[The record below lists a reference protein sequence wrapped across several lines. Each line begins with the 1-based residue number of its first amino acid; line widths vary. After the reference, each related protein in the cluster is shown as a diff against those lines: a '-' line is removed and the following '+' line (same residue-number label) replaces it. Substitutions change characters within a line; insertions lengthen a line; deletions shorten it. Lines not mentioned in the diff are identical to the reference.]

1 MNESKNKNDEFLYS
15 IWNFFAASL
24 SEKTRKNY
32 YNVIKAYIKITG
44 HSPLELTESDTEKY
58 FNDLKL
64 NIKTK
69 YVERP
74 IAITIGLFLK
84 EGGYYEGSNN
94 YYCFNANWCTNRCFH
109 NVLFT
114 N

>member
-1 MNESKNKNDEFLYS
+1 MNEPKNKTDEFLYS

-58 FNDLKL
+58 FNRK
-64 NIKTK
+64 NTK
-69 YVERP
+69 QKIIIFNGTDAYVR
-74 IAITIGLFLK
+74 
-84 EGGYYEGSNN
+84 
-94 YYCFNANWCTNRCFH
+94 NAYVMRIYTCT
-109 NVLFT
+109 
-114 N
+114 